1 MQSLDQV
8 KWALASLVFS
18 LRRDL
23 TSPSV
28 NKNPEKAVSL
38 AKEIGPKANGLSVKD
53 AVGQADIIFLAVK
66 YEDAAEAL
74 KAAGDLTN
82 KVVIDISNPITAD
95 FKGLTIGHSTSA
107 AEEIQKLVPSAKVVK
122 AFNTIFAE
130 LLPTESRKGRKVQ
143 VFIAG
148 DDQMARAKVSDLVKA
163 VRVRAGRFRHALQLA
178 LSRAYG
184 RDEYFAWLLPGLGN
198 VWRTGIPKELKAFA
212 EASAQN
218 KSPCARGFCQCRRGQ
233 RWP

>member
-1 MQSLDQV
+1 MTVAIIGSGKMGAGFARL
-8 KWALASLVFS
+8 LASKGF
-18 LRRDL
+18 DIAIGH
-23 TSPSV
+23 
-28 NKNPEKAVSL
+28 KNPEKAVSL

-66 YEDAAEAL
+66 YED
-74 KAAGDLTN
+74 AAGDLTN

-148 DDQMARAKVSDLVKA
+148 DDQMARAKVSNLVKA
-163 VRVRAGRFRHALQLA
+163 LEFEPVDPARSTTRAFSSL
-178 LSRAYG
+178 
-184 RDEYFAWLLPGLGN
+184 W
-198 VWRTGIPKELKAFA
+198 
-212 EASAQN
+212 
-218 KSPCARGFCQCRRGQ
+218 AR
-233 RWP
+233 